1 MSGLNRV
8 FAPPPNWWLSDGF
21 IEDTCWWF
29 PVSPFKKGC
38 MDNWS
43 GARLHFGLGFVWC
56 WFSLVLLYTF
66 NITTVHYIFMHSLNF
81 TPLIPDYL
89 MSHCFFLYSSFLL
102 INFVY
107 HSHFLVS
114 LFLLRPFRAMGRNNN
129 LYTFSYPFVY
139 LFISQ
144 YNIICI
150 QTGLNYSE
158 CFFSLIIFSL
168 FSFEAINLCCWW

>member
-1 MSGLNRV
+1 MTTGPR
-8 FAPPPNWWLSDGF
+8 
-21 IEDTCWWF
+21 
-29 PVSPFKKGC
+29 
-38 MDNWS
+38 
-43 GARLHFGLGFVWC
+43 RLHFGLGFVWC

-114 LFLLRPFRAMGRNNN
+114 PFLLRPFRAMGRNSSCQRLKKKVRN
-129 LYTFSYPFVY
+129 LIIAIYFFLALFRSRFF
-139 LFISQ
+139 FISCTDTIKKKRKNNKKQ
-144 YNIICI
+144 F
-150 QTGLNYSE
+150 LS
-158 CFFSLIIFSL
+158 
-168 FSFEAINLCCWW
+168 